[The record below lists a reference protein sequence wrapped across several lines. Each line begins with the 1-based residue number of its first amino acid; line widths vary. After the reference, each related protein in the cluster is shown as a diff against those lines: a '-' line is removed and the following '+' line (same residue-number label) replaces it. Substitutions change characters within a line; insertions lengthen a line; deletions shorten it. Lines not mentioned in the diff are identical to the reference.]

1 MFLKMIPIIYF
12 LFHNSFFSDLDVHN
26 WAVIG
31 GIDNSNQIGAVIRI
45 VSHPLAAKVRGLY
58 HKDITLVQMATS
70 FQFDEFVQPICVGEV
85 EPRVGDLC
93 LIAGWSDSTS
103 DGLFTFC

>member
-45 VSHPLAAKVRGLY
+45 VSHPLAAKVRGFY

-93 LIAGWSDSTS
+93 LIAGWSDTPSE
-103 DGLFTFC
+103 GLFTFV